1 MKFSLVTAITV
12 CFFLQGCTPATK
24 EAVVEIKHAD
34 TIITGG
40 LIYDGSGAEPYIG
53 DVAIDAG
60 KIVAIGDVSEFSAAH
75 IVDAKGHAVSPG
87 FINMLSWGVA
97 SLIHDGRGLSD
108 ISQGITLEVFGEGIS
123 MGPVNA
129 QIKKGLQ
136 EEFSV
141 DYPVKFE
148 WNTLGEYLEHI
159 VIKGISPNVASFV
172 GATTLRM
179 NQMGSENIAP
189 TEAQLAAMVA
199 EVRIAMQEGAL
210 GVGSSLIYAPAFYA
224 KTDELVALVGEA
236 AKYGGSYISHIRNE
250 GNQLLEA
257 IDELIG
263 IAEASG
269 AAAEIYH
276 LKASGENNWPKM
288 ALAIDKINTA
298 RERGLNIRANIYTY
312 PAGSTGLDASMPPWV
327 QAGGYEEWRSRL
339 LDPATRQ
346 KVKLEMQTPTDEW
359 DNLWLAAGTPER
371 VLFSSFKN
379 PELKPYTGKKLAEV
393 MQIRGTDAEDTLI
406 DLVIED
412 GTRVGT
418 IYFLMSE
425 DNIALKI
432 KQPWLSFGSDSD
444 ALAPEG
450 EFLKSN
456 PHPRAYGTF
465 ARLLGHYVR
474 EKNVISVQEAVRR
487 LTSLP
492 AENLKLKQRGAL
504 KAGYAADIVVF
515 NPNTIT
521 DNATFA
527 KPHQL
532 ASGVE
537 HVWVNGQQVLK
548 NGEHTGALP
557 GQVVRGPG
565 WTGWQDAEPK

>member
-1 MKFSLVTAITV
+1 MRYHLIPVIAGFCL
-12 CFFLQGCTPATK
+12 LLGCSPAPPIHK
-24 EAVVEIKHAD
+24 DDFQHID

-40 LIYDGSGAEPYIG
+40 LIYDGSGSEPYTGGI
-53 DVAIDAG
+53 AIDNG
-60 KIVAIGDVSEFSAAH
+60 KILTVGDVSKYSAAH
-75 IVDAKGHAVSPG
+75 VVDAKGYAVSPG
-87 FINMLSWGVA
+87 FINMLSWGVV
-97 SLIHDGRGLSD
+97 SLIHDGRGMSD
-108 ISQGITLEVFGEGIS
+108 ISQGVTLEVFGEGIS
-123 MGPVNA
+123 MGPLSPYTL
-129 QIKKGLQ
+129 KGLEQ
-136 EEFSV
+136 EFLV
-141 DYPVKFE
+141 DYPIKFE
-148 WNTLGEYLEHI
+148 WNTLGEYLDY
-159 VIKGISPNVASFV
+159 VVDKGVSPNIASFV

-189 TEAQLAAMVA
+189 TDAQLASMQE
-199 EVRIAMQEGAL
+199 EVRVAMQEGAL

-224 KTDELVALVGEA
+224 KTDELIAIVSEA

-257 IDELIG
+257 IDELIA
-263 IAEASG
+263 IAEVSG

-288 ALAIDKINTA
+288 ALAIDKINAA
-298 RERGLNIRANIYTY
+298 RARGLNIRADIYTY
-312 PAGSTGLDASMPPWV
+312 PAGSTGLDAAMPPWV

-339 LDPATRQ
+339 LDPTIRQ
-346 KVKLEMQTPTDEW
+346 QVKIEMQTPNNEW

-371 VLFSSFKN
+371 ILFSSFKN
-379 PELKPYTGKKLAEV
+379 PELKPYTGKTLAEV
-393 MQIRGTDAEDTLI
+393 MQIRGTDAEDTMI
-406 DLVIED
+406 DLVIAD

-432 KQPWLSFGSDSD
+432 KQPWLSFGSDSE

-465 ARLLGHYVR
+465 TRLLGHYVR
-474 EKNVISVQEAVRR
+474 EKNVISLQEAVRR
-487 LTSLP
+487 LTTLP

-515 NPNTIT
+515 NPDTII
-521 DNATFA
+521 DKATFA

-548 NGEHTGALP
+548 NGQHTGAFP

-565 WTGWQDAEPK
+565 WTGWEKTEH

>member
-1 MKFSLVTAITV
+1 MKLSLVTAFSIL
-12 CFFLQGCTPATK
+12 FFLLGCTPAVK
-24 EAVVEIKHAD
+24 DQQALKKHAD
-34 TIITGG
+34 TIIAGG
-40 LIYDGSGAEPYIG
+40 LIYDGSGSEPYMG
-53 DVAIDAG
+53 DVAIENG
-60 KIVAIGDVSEFSAAH
+60 KIVAIGDVAEYSASHVVEAN
-75 IVDAKGHAVSPG
+75 GYAVSPG
-87 FINMLSWGVA
+87 FINMLSWGVT
-97 SLIHDGRGLSD
+97 SLIHDGRGMSD
-108 ISQGITLEVFGEGIS
+108 ISQGVTLEVFGEGIS
-123 MGPVNA
+123 MGPLSP
-129 QIKKGLQ
+129 QTLKGLEQ
-136 EEFSV
+136 EFSV

-148 WNTLGEYLEHI
+148 WNTLGEYLDY
-159 VIKGISPNVASFV
+159 VVDKGVSPNVASFV

-189 TEAQLAAMVA
+189 TDTQLAAMLA
-199 EVRIAMQEGAL
+199 EVRVAMQEGAL

-224 KTDELVALVGEA
+224 KTEELIAIVSEA

-257 IDELIG
+257 IDELIA
-263 IAEASG
+263 IAETSG
-269 AAAEIYH
+269 AAAEVYH

-288 ALAIDKINTA
+288 ALAIDKINAA
-298 RERGLNIRANIYTY
+298 RTRGLNIRANIYTY
-312 PAGSTGLDASMPPWV
+312 PAGSTGLDAAMPPWV
-327 QAGGYEEWRSRL
+327 QAGGYEKWRSRL
-339 LDPATRQ
+339 LEPTIRQ
-346 KVKLEMQTPTDEW
+346 QVKVEMQTPSDEW

-371 VLFSSFKN
+371 ILFSSFKN
-379 PELKPYTGKKLAEV
+379 PELKPYTGKTLAEV
-393 MQIRGTDAEDTLI
+393 MQIRGTDAEDTII
-406 DLVIED
+406 DLVIAD

-465 ARLLGHYVR
+465 TRLLGHYVR
-474 EKNVISVQEAVRR
+474 EKNVISLQEAVRR
-487 LTSLP
+487 LTTLP

-504 KAGYAADIVVF
+504 KLGYAADIVVF
-515 NPNTIT
+515 DPETII

-548 NGEHTGALP
+548 NGQHTGALP

-565 WTGWQDAEPK
+565 WTGWEDAEH